1 VCGII
6 GYVGQRAC
14 KPLLLQGLERLEYR
28 GYDSAG
34 LALLEEGGL
43 DYVRAVGN
51 LQFLK
56 DAAGPNGSVSSTGLG
71 HTRWAT
77 HGRVSEENAHPLTG
91 CDDDTLAIVL
101 NGIVE
106 NYREL
111 KESLLAEGHVFS
123 SETDAE
129 VVVHLIER
137 AYAGDL
143 PAAVRAAYA
152 QLEGHFAFVVIHHD
166 HPNELVGA
174 RRQCP
179 LVVGVGD
186 GEMFLASS
194 IAAFLRETKRVQ
206 LIEDDEIVVITP
218 EGARFTTVDD
228 GELARDEMEVDW
240 DDEGA
245 EKQGYETF
253 MLKEIY
259 EQPESVRETIG
270 DRIRH
275 GRLELEDF
283 GLGEL
288 EIQNLRRIV
297 ILACGTAYHAGVV
310 ARYVIEEWARVPVE
324 HDIASEWRY
333 RNPVLSKDTLVIGIS
348 QSGETADTLAAMR
361 LARESGAKTV
371 AVTNMMGTQITREVD
386 AVLYTRAG
394 LEMGVAASKTFTSQV
409 ALFYLVALKLAQ
421 VRKTLPDAEI
431 AALLAEVEALPEK
444 IAAFLDGD
452 HPIEEVARHHY
463 DKPFFLYL
471 GRHIGLPVCLE
482 GALKLKEISYIPT
495 EAYSAGEMKHGPIAL
510 LDEHT
515 PVVCIATDSH
525 VYEKVVS
532 NIQET
537 RARGAKVIAIATD
550 GNEDIQHHADD
561 VIYVPRTHP
570 FLQAALAVV
579 PLQLLAYRIAR
590 LRGLNVDQPRNL
602 AKTVTVE

>member
-34 LALLEEGGL
+34 IALLEDTGL

-51 LQFLK
+51 LQYLK
-56 DAAGPNGSVSSTGLG
+56 DAAGPNGSQSSTGLG

-77 HGRVSEENAHPLTG
+77 HGRVSEENAHPLSG
-91 CDDDTLAIVL
+91 CDGTKVAIVL

-111 KESLLAEGHVFS
+111 KAALTAEGHDFT

-129 VVVHLIER
+129 VVVHLVER

-143 PAAVRAAYA
+143 PAAVREAYA
-152 QLEGHFAFVVIHHD
+152 QLEGHFAFVVVHHD

-206 LIEDDEIVVITP
+206 LIEDDEVVVVTP
-218 EGARFTTVDD
+218 EGAHFTSVAD
-228 GELARDEMEVDW
+228 GEVEREEIEVDW

-270 DRIRH
+270 DRVRH
-275 GRLELEDF
+275 GRLELEDI
-283 GLGEL
+283 GLTDL

-297 ILACGTAYHAGVV
+297 IVACGTAYHSGVV

-324 HDIASEWRY
+324 HEIASEWRY
-333 RNPVLSKDTLVIGIS
+333 RNPVLAKDTLVIGIS

-361 LARESGAKTV
+361 LARDSGARTL
-371 AVTNMMGTQITREVD
+371 AITNMMGTQITREVES
-386 AVLYTRAG
+386 VLYTRAG
-394 LEMGVAASKTFTSQV
+394 LEMGVAASKTFTAQV
-409 ALFYLVALKLAQ
+409 ALFYLIALKLAQ
-421 VRKTLPDAEI
+421 VRQTLPEEEI
-431 AALLAEVEALPEK
+431 ARLLAEIESLPDK
-444 IAAFLDGD
+444 IAKFLDGD
-452 HPIEEVARHHY
+452 HAIEEIARHHH

-510 LDEHT
+510 LDEQT
-515 PVVCIATDSH
+515 PVVCVATDSH